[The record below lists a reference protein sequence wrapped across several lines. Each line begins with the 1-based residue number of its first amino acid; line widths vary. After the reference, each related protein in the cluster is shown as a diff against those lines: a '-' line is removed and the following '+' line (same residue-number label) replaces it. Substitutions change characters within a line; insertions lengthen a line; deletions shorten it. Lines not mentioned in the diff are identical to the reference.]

1 MLAGESAAESES
13 WMRAFNENIR
23 EKATDTPSQVTA
35 VAARAEYDERLRK
48 KAEAEKASLD
58 KKEQKV
64 LDQQNKEKAKE
75 DARCRQ
81 AIDDTVKLRSSLV
94 ALDSTSASLETRFV
108 ELTKQCEK
116 STAAIELLARTIEP
130 LSPTGDLLNKL
141 DARRFE
147 MTNEQRKLADTAK
160 LLADTE
166 KDYSKAKQV

>member
-1 MLAGESAAESES
+1 MALA
-13 WMRAFNENIR
+13 
-23 EKATDTPSQVTA
+23 
-35 VAARAEYDERLRK
+35 
-48 KAEAEKASLD
+48 LD
-58 KKEQKV
+58 NKKEQKA
-64 LDQQNKEKAKE
+64 LGQQNKEKANKE

-94 ALDSTSASLETRFV
+94 ALDSTSTSLETRFV